1 MVDMSTYW
9 PVALGIG
16 GGTLLIRYSF
26 ILILDKITLPALARR
41 MLRFIPA
48 SVLPALVVPAVFL
61 HRTADG
67 AAWAGWERGA
77 AWLVA
82 VLIAWKT
89 RNPPA
94 TIGAGMAVLWIIKA
108 LA

>member
-1 MVDMSTYW
+1 MVDMTSYW

-16 GGTLLIRYSF
+16 AGTLLIRYSF
-26 ILILDKITLPALARR
+26 ILIMDKVTLPDLVHR

-48 SVLPALVVPAVFL
+48 SVLPALIFPAVFL
-61 HRTADG
+61 HQSGDAV
-67 AAWAGWERGA
+67 AWAGMERTA
-77 AWLVA
+77 AWLAA

-89 RNPPA
+89 RNILA
-94 TIGAGMAVLWIIKA
+94 TIAAGMAVLWLLKA

>member
-1 MVDMSTYW
+1 MVDMNTYW

-26 ILILDKITLPALARR
+26 ILIMDKVTLPDLVHR

-48 SVLPALVVPAVFL
+48 SVLPALIVPAVFL
-61 HRTADG
+61 LRTGDTV
-67 AAWAGWERGA
+67 AWAGWERTVSWLA
-77 AWLVA
+77 AVI
-82 VLIAWKT
+82 IAWKT
-89 RNPPA
+89 RNIFA
-94 TIGAGMAVLWIIKA
+94 TIAAGMAVLWVLKA